1 METGVYEH
9 LYRHLMLVFDRAF
22 ANPEQQ
28 WSVNELD
35 YQLQF
40 LIALVNDDQSLL
52 NQNTNDQ
59 ISSPSIPLE
68 DPFVYL
74 VSLIH
79 HLKHNF
85 THQYSQQVRCSM
97 NENNHWSSQDG
108 IIEHKHVLIYQDQ
121 GKNLSID
128 IHWHIK
134 LLKDQHFDISIQAND
149 QKNINI
155 QLPMGRYEI
164 NEQIN
169 SFHLYFQNFQME
181 IKTLIHILFQSI
193 TSQNK

>member
-1 METGVYEH
+1 METGVHEH

-40 LIALVNDDQSLL
+40 LVALIDDDQSPL

-59 ISSPSIPLE
+59 ISSPSIPLG
-68 DPFVYL
+68 DLFVYL

-79 HLKHNF
+79 HLKQNF
-85 THQYSQQVRCSM
+85 AHQYSQYVRCSM
-97 NENNHWSSQDG
+97 NENNHWSSQDD
-108 IIEHKHVLIYQDQ
+108 IIEHKHVLIYHDQ

-134 LLKDQHFDISIQAND
+134 ILKDQHFDISIQAND

-155 QLPMGRYEI
+155 QLPMGSYEI
-164 NEQIN
+164 NEHIN
-169 SFHLYFQNFQME
+169 SFHLYFKNFQME
-181 IKTLIHILFQSI
+181 IKTLIHILIQSI
-193 TSQNK
+193 TSQNN

>member
-1 METGVYEH
+1 
-9 LYRHLMLVFDRAF
+9 MLVFDRSF

-28 WSVNELD
+28 WSVDELD
-35 YQLQF
+35 YQLRF
-40 LIALVNDDQSLL
+40 LIALIDSKDNSFPS

-59 ISSPSIPLE
+59 NLSPSIPLE

-79 HLKHNF
+79 HLKHYF
-85 THQYSQQVRCSM
+85 VQRYSQHVRWST
-97 NENNHWSSQDG
+97 NENNFWSYQDG
-108 IIEHKHVLIYQDQ
+108 IIEHKHLLIFHDQ

-134 LLKDQHFDISIQAND
+134 ILKDQQFDISIQAKD
-149 QKNINI
+149 QKNIKI

-169 SFHLYFQNFQME
+169 HFHLYFQIFQIE

-193 TSQNK
+193 TSLNC